1 MNIYNPKKQTP
12 KKLVKITVRDS
23 TTGTVIVEL
32 LPTKANEAKAT
43 NFAAMQGV
51 EVIRVY
57 E

>member
-1 MNIYNPKKQTP
+1 MNFYNPKKQVP

-23 TTGTVIVEL
+23 ATETVIVEL
-32 LPTKANEAKAT
+32 LSTKGNEAKAA